1 MTVDAVCAPP
11 DAWTG
16 FVPGRWSTGV
26 DVADFVRHNRRRW
39 TGMPPTPDR
48 SPRTDDLVRRAA
60 DGVGTWVTRLVVGL
74 PAGAWPGPADT
85 PTVTFDGLVP
95 QQVRAAF
102 GAGLLTG
109 QPLGEGRVLGDYRRV
124 ALYGTDHLVEHRR
137 RERDRLDDEPST
149 EPVVQRRW
157 HLTQQLRALQ
167 HLAETGRAVGADL
180 TRPART
186 AREAV
191 QWVMLAYLTT
201 LRDGTTQPAWSRIT
215 PFWDTYLARDLA
227 LGTLTESDAQEV
239 MDDVVLVLG
248 LVQRLRPRSLVTVT
262 LGGLDDN
269 GEPSVTETCVRF
281 FRALRRVT
289 GRPPAELAV
298 LWSTSLPKAF
308 RKLVAQ
314 ADLAGEHVTYVSDT
328 LVRTSWGADAALV
341 GESAAAVPLGRR
353 AVLGG
358 VRVNLAKALLYAI
371 NGGRDEL
378 TGRQVGP
385 VSTPVAA
392 GLLDFDDVVARFV
405 RTLDWVA
412 RAAVDALTVAHT
424 VQDQHA
430 DEPLADALADI
441 TLVRTLACESI
452 GLPVAADALAAI
464 RYADVH
470 AVPSTD
476 GLVDAFVVDG
486 PVPRF
491 GSGDRRADAQ
501 AVWVLRRF
509 MSSLRVQHTYR
520 GAVHAQG
527 VVRTVAAD
535 GETTGATPDGRAAHA
550 PLVPVPASP
559 DRWVESA
566 AAMPYRDA
574 VNGLVCPYPVGR
586 ATLGASPSAQVAALV
601 ALVDHAVGRGAYGVR
616 TVLVD

>member
-1 MTVDAVCAPP
+1 MTIDAVCAPT

-16 FVPGRWSTGV
+16 FVHGRWSSGV
-26 DVADFVRHNRRRW
+26 DVADFVRHNRQRW
-39 TGMPPTPDR
+39 TGPPPAPDR
-48 SPRTDDLVRRAA
+48 SDVTDQLVHQATG
-60 DGVGTWVTRLVVGL
+60 GVGSWVGQLVAGL
-74 PAGAWPGPADT
+74 PAAGWPGPADT
-85 PTVTFDGLVP
+85 SATVFDGLVP
-95 QQVRAAF
+95 QQVRAAY

-109 QPLGEGRVLGDYRRV
+109 RPPGEGRVLGDYRRV
-124 ALYGTDHLVEHRR
+124 ALYGTDHLAEHRR

-149 EPVVQRRW
+149 APVVRRRW
-157 HLTQQLRALQ
+157 RLTQQLRALED
-167 HLAETGRAVGADL
+167 LAETGRAVGADL

-191 QWVMLAYLTT
+191 QWVMLAYLTV
-201 LRDGTTQPAWSRIT
+201 LRDGTAQPAWSRIT
-215 PFWDTYLARDLA
+215 PFWDAYLARDLTA
-227 LGTLTESDAQEV
+227 GLLTEASAQELI
-239 MDDVVLVLG
+239 DEVVLVLG
-248 LVQRLRPRSLVTVT
+248 LVQRLRPGSLVTVT
-262 LGGLDDN
+262 LGGLDDD

-281 FRALRRVT
+281 FRALSRVA

-298 LWSTSLPKAF
+298 LWSPSLPEAF
-308 RKLVAQ
+308 RRLVAR
-314 ADLAGEHVTYVSDT
+314 ADLEGEHVTYVSDT
-328 LVRTSWGADAALV
+328 LVRASWGADAALV
-341 GESAAAVPLGRR
+341 GESAAAVPPGRR

-392 GLLDFDDVVARFV
+392 GVMDFEDIATRFV

-424 VQDQHA
+424 VQDHRA
-430 DEPLADALADI
+430 DEHLANALADVA
-441 TLVRTLACESI
+441 LVRTLACESI

-464 RYADVH
+464 RHAGVT

-486 PVPRF
+486 AVPRF
-491 GSGDRRADAQ
+491 GAGDARADVQ
-501 AVWVLRRF
+501 AAWVLSQF
-509 MSSLRVQHTYR
+509 MSALRLQHTYR

-527 VVRTVAAD
+527 VVGTVAAD

-550 PLVPVPASP
+550 PLVPAPASP
-559 DRWVESA
+559 DQLVESA

-574 VNGLVCPYPVGR
+574 VNGLVCRYPVAR
-586 ATLGASPSAQVAALV
+586 STLGRSPSAQVDALV
-601 ALVDHAVGRGAYGVR
+601 ALVDRAVGQGVYGVR
-616 TVLVD
+616 TMLVD